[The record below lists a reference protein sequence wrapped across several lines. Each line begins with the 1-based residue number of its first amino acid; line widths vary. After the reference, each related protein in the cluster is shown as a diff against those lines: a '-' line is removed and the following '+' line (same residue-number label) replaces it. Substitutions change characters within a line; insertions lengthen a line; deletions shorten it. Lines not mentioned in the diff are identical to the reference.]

1 VENNMKKLLLTLIML
16 VFSVSA
22 FASAVTV
29 TAIGEADIIGGDKS
43 SAKLQAVARAK
54 WAAMEEASGV
64 RVKSETIVQNA
75 MLVDEAIKNE
85 VTGVI
90 QNYTV
95 TGEEEDG
102 QIYRVMISATI
113 IPEKA
118 KDAVGLLSKNTSIS
132 VMIPVVF
139 PDKHIEE
146 TNILTETV
154 INDLTMQQMEVI
166 DIVSSDGTNVKQLDQ
181 AMRTNNYMGMREIA
195 SKYLSGTILIG
206 KVETTTTAQEGS
218 DVGYGVSLPFNV
230 VTGRLTYRLLSQQGS
245 KTVILAS
252 GFLPARGMGASLDD
266 ATNQMME
273 NMNREVS
280 QKLVSIVMEKLKGA
294 NSKSISIQIA
304 GHPTLSDLMELK
316 QMLTYTAWVLE
327 VKERGT
333 DMLTLMYP
341 EKALYLATAI
351 NSKPNYK
358 VLKLTDYSIL
368 VEKLY

>member
-1 VENNMKKLLLTLIML
+1 MLI
-16 VFSVSA
+16 VSA
-22 FASAVTV
+22 AAFAAPVTV
-29 TAIGEADIIGGDKS
+29 TAIVEADIMNGDKT
-43 SAKLQAVARAK
+43 SAKMQAVARAK

-64 RVKSETIVQNA
+64 RVKSDTIVQNA

-102 QIYRVMISATI
+102 TIYRVMISATI
-113 IPEKA
+113 VPEKA
-118 KDAVGLLSKNTSIS
+118 KDAVGILAKNTSVS

-139 PDKHIEE
+139 PDKHTEE
-146 TNILTETV
+146 TNVLTETV
-154 INDLTMQQMEVI
+154 INELTMQQLEVV
-166 DIVSSDGTNVKQLDQ
+166 DIVSADGTSISELDK
-181 AMRTNNYMGMREIA
+181 AMRTNNYMAMRNIA

-206 KVETTTTAQEGS
+206 KVDTTATAKEGS

-230 VTGRLTYRLLSQQGS
+230 VTGRLTYRLVTQQGS
-245 KTVILAS
+245 NVRILAS
-252 GFLPARGMGASLDD
+252 GFLAARGMGPTLDD

-280 QKLVSIVMEKLKGA
+280 QKLVSIVMEKIKGA
-294 NSKSISIQIA
+294 NSKSILVQMA
-304 GHPTLSDLMELK
+304 GKNTLSDLMELK
-316 QMLTYTAWVLE
+316 QMLSYTAWVLE
-327 VKERGT
+327 VKERGA
-333 DMLTLMYP
+333 DALAVQYP

-351 NSKPNYK
+351 NSKPNYNVK
-358 VLKLTDYSIL
+358 KLTDYSIL

>member
-1 VENNMKKLLLTLIML
+1 M
-16 VFSVSA
+16 FSFAA
-22 FASAVTV
+22 FAAPVTV
-29 TAIGEADIIGGDKS
+29 TAIGEASIVAGDMS
-43 SAKLQAVARAK
+43 SAKIQAVARAK
-54 WAAMEEASGV
+54 WAAMEEASGI
-64 RVKSETIVQNA
+64 RVKSDTIVQNA
-75 MLVDEAIKNE
+75 VLVDEAIKNE

-102 QIYRVMISATI
+102 QVYRVMISATI
-113 IPEKA
+113 VPEKA
-118 KDAVGLLSKNTSIS
+118 KDAVGLLAKNTSIS

-166 DIVSSDGTNVKQLDQ
+166 DIVSTDGINSQQLDQ
-181 AMRTNNYMGMREIA
+181 AMRTNNYMAMRNIA
-195 SKYLSGTILIG
+195 SKHLSGTILIG
-206 KVETTTTAQEGS
+206 KVETTTTAKEGS
-218 DVGYGVSLPFNV
+218 DVGYGVALPFNV
-230 VTGRLTYRLLSQQGS
+230 VTGRLTYRLLTQQGPS
-245 KTVILAS
+245 VRILAS
-252 GFLPARGMGASLDD
+252 GFLAARGMGATLDD

-280 QKLVSIVMEKLKGA
+280 QTLVSIVMEKLKGA
-294 NSKSISIQIA
+294 NNKSISVQIA
-304 GHPTLSDLMELK
+304 GKPTLGDLMELK

-333 DMLTLMYP
+333 DMLTLTYP
-341 EKALYLATAI
+341 EKSLYLATAI

-358 VLKLTDYSIL
+358 VIKLTDYSLL